1 MHIARQKRREN
12 IAEYILYLW
21 QLEDLLRAL
30 DNDPQKIYDTL
41 VQPHTEL
48 DDQQKRELQVWYMDM
63 VGMMAVE
70 GKSEHGHGEHTLHL
84 ISDLNDL
91 HLHLLKSSAGKEYAP
106 LFARLAP
113 EFLPLRDK
121 IQDKDMNDIELCFCA
136 LYSVMIYRM
145 KEGGEEYGRDVL
157 EFISPV
163 VAKLASIFHAAERG
177 EIDLY
182 REK

>member
-30 DNDPQKIYDTL
+30 DNDPQKIYDAL
-41 VQPHTEL
+41 VEPRTRL
-48 DDQQKRELQVWYMDM
+48 DRQQKQELQAWYMDM

-70 GKSEHGHGEHTLHL
+70 GKGEHGHGEHTLHL

-91 HLHLLKSSAGKEYAP
+91 HLHLLRSPAGREYAP

-113 EFLPLRDK
+113 ELQILRDK
-121 IQDKDMNDIELCFCA
+121 LQDKEASDIELCFRA
-136 LYSVMIYRM
+136 LYSVMIYRI
-145 KEGGEEYGRDVL
+145 KEGGEEYGHDVL
-157 EFISPV
+157 ELISPV
-163 VAKLASIFHAAERG
+163 VARLAAIFHAAERG

-182 REK
+182 KED